1 MRTQRCYFH
10 EKRAKT
16 DKGILQLLNMV
27 EKSRIWKGHVT
38 VMCAL
43 QQSKFEVKNPYPY
56 PLKPAPVSAG
66 TGFRGYGY
74 GLPWNTPGLPVLF
87 PNCAMPALT
96 GLWFRLASVAIDN
109 SHTSHA

>member
-1 MRTQRCYFH
+1 
-10 EKRAKT
+10 
-16 DKGILQLLNMV
+16 MV

-87 PNCAMPALT
+87 PNDKEVDELGMA
-96 GLWFRLASVAIDN
+96 GYSDVKREFFDI
-109 SHTSHA
+109 